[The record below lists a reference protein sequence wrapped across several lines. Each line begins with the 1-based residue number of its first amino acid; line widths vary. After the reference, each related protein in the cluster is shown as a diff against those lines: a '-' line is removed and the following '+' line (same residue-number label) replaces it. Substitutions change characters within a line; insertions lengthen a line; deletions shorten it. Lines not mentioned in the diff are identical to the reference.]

1 MQYHQDSIQLCIMAE
16 ILLEDLYQMIILIL
30 LEEHDNAIIV
40 RGTLFNY
47 LRTEFNS
54 YPSYMSI
61 TWVEEVNA

>member
-1 MQYHQDSIQLCIMAE
+1 
-16 ILLEDLYQMIILIL
+16 MIILIL

-61 TWVEEVNA
+61 TWVGEV

>member
-1 MQYHQDSIQLCIMAE
+1 MAE

-54 YPSYMSI
+54 YPSYTSI
-61 TWVEEVNA
+61 TSVGEVYPYKP